1 MSTVTIQLLYIIII
15 KIYLFVV
22 CSLSLPIFVANVC
35 VRVSLTSFEELIE
48 RTGWVSPPGIN
59 LDSLCDE
66 HNLPVANTGKW
77 IFEKVEYKRW
87 QESKGSNVLWL
98 CGGPGTGKTML
109 AKSVATEILGG
120 PNGLPEGVKLIF
132 CFIPPEADTSLE
144 SADEDQLSQ
153 LRLAKV
159 VGGLLNSIREQDENL
174 FNRCK
179 AELERKGE
187 RLSNNTSSLWKV
199 LETTI
204 RDCQADLVYI
214 LIDGVDGLGGKSSG
228 DLIERILRLT
238 KIGTVKIFLTSHD
251 IPYISNS
258 ALTKSPELIRID
270 LDTTSFVKMD
280 VEAFVK
286 GKLNSWGWNVELRER
301 AVGALVEKA
310 EGIFLW
316 ASLAINSLQG
326 SSLGPDFDDLITKPP
341 LGLEAEYRKMMH
353 NLFSRKPSSAVLNL
367 IQSVALALRPLT
379 FSELDYLLG
388 CIEEDARVQSQSS
401 LTRASTKIQLE
412 AEEKIRM
419 YVKSSMGFLR
429 AAETTV
435 SLVHHTIIP
444 YIFNTNNALRR
455 LSKSETERA
464 ISWVCFQYLHD
475 IFGDREKDHK
485 EEPGQTSHELARKLP
500 REAVG
505 QQTFLRYAAESW
517 FIHARRS
524 IEISEEDF
532 YDPAQNWLQH
542 QFFETSDIIRKP
554 WIELCGDSRMEIL
567 AGEQTPLHI
576 AVCLGLVTLVHQI
589 LSDLTWGTYRTRSP
603 PKHIAAKLK
612 ARVKEF
618 AGDRAYRKEINKKN
632 CSGNTPLHLATEFN
646 HREIVKCLVKGG
658 ANPAIKNNDQMTAL
672 KLAEKLGRRDI
683 LDILKKASPG
693 KVNVRYNTGWLFYI
707 SPDQLISISLYGL
720 KMVPCSAMSFGNSD
734 SLNANI
740 INDYGVQV
748 PSYIPG
754 IWPFLTSLSFEIMSK
769 NLYSNL

>member
-1 MSTVTIQLLYIIII
+1 V
-15 KIYLFVV
+15 
-22 CSLSLPIFVANVC
+22 
-35 VRVSLTSFEELIE
+35 VSLTSFEELIE
-48 RTGWVSPPGIN
+48 RSGWVSPPGIN

-66 HNLPVANTGKW
+66 HNLPVADTGKW
-77 IFEKVEYKRW
+77 IFEEVEYKRW
-87 QESKGSNVLWL
+87 QESKGSKVLWL

-109 AKSVATEILGG
+109 AKRVATKILGG
-120 PNGLPEGVKLIF
+120 PSGPPKGVKLIF
-132 CFIPPEADTSLE
+132 CFIPLEAHTDLQST
-144 SADEDQLSQ
+144 DEDQLSQ
-153 LRLAKV
+153 IRLAKV
-159 VGGLLNSIREQDENL
+159 VGGLLHSILEQDENL

-187 RLSNNTSSLWKV
+187 TLSNNTSSLWKV
-199 LETTI
+199 LESTI

-228 DLIERILRLT
+228 DLIERILRLM
-238 KIGTVKIFLTSHD
+238 KIGTVKIFLTSRD
-251 IPYISNS
+251 VPYISNS

-270 LDTTSFVKMD
+270 LDSTNFVKMD
-280 VEAFVK
+280 VEVFVK
-286 GKLNSWGWNVELRER
+286 GKLNSWGWDVELRER
-301 AVGALVEKA
+301 AAGALVEKA

-316 ASLAINSLQG
+316 ASLVINSLQG

-341 LGLEAEYRKMMH
+341 LGLEAVYRKMLH
-353 NLFSRKPSSAVLNL
+353 SLFSRKPSSAVLNL

-379 FSELDYLLG
+379 FSELDYLLE
-388 CIEEDARVQSQSS
+388 CIEEKARARSRFS
-401 LTRASTKIQLE
+401 LTGACSKIQLE

-429 AAETTV
+429 ATETTV

-444 YIFNTNNALRR
+444 YLFDANGNDALPR
-455 LSKSETERA
+455 LSRSETERA

-475 IFGDREKDHK
+475 VFGDRKRDHK
-485 EEPGQTSHELARKLP
+485 GEPGKTSHELARKPP

-505 QQTFLRYAAESW
+505 QQRFLRYAAESW
-517 FIHARRS
+517 LIHARRS

-542 QFFETSDIIRKP
+542 QFFETRDIIRKP

-589 LSDLTWGTYRTRSP
+589 LSDLTWGTYRTWP
-603 PKHIAAKLK
+603 PPQHIVAKLK

-618 AGDRAYRKEINKKN
+618 AGDRTYRKEINRKN
-632 CSGNTPLHLATEFN
+632 SSGNTPLHLATELD
-646 HREIVKCLVKGG
+646 HTEIVKCLVRGG

-683 LDILKKASPG
+683 LEILKKASPG
-693 KVNVRYNTGWLFYI
+693 KVNVRYNTWWFFYI
-707 SPDQLISISLYGL
+707 SSDQLISISLYGL
-720 KMVPCSAMSFGNSD
+720 KMVPCSAMSFDNSGGF
-734 SLNANI
+734 NANVI
-740 INDYGVQV
+740 SDYGVQV

-754 IWPFLTSLSFEIMSK
+754 IWPFITGLCFEIIAK

>member
-48 RTGWVSPPGIN
+48 RSGWVSPPGIN

-109 AKSVATEILGG
+109 AKRVATEILGG
-120 PNGLPEGVKLIF
+120 PNGLPEGVKFIF

-159 VGGLLNSIREQDENL
+159 VGGLLSSIREQDENL

-199 LETTI
+199 LEATI

-238 KIGTVKIFLTSHD
+238 KIGTVKIFLTSRD
-251 IPYISNS
+251 VPYISNS
-258 ALTKSPELIRID
+258 VLSKSPELIRID
-270 LDTTSFVKMD
+270 LDTTNFVKMD

-286 GKLNSWGWNVELRER
+286 GKLNSWGWKIELRER
-301 AVGALVEKA
+301 AVEALVKKA
-310 EGIFLW
+310 DGIFLW
-316 ASLAINSLQG
+316 VSFVVNSLQS
-326 SSLGPDFDDLITKPP
+326 SSLGPDFDDFITKPP
-341 LGLEAEYRKMMH
+341 LGLETVYRKMLH
-353 NLFSRKPSSAVLNL
+353 GLFSRKPSSAVLNL
-367 IQSVALALRPLT
+367 IRSVALALRPLT
-379 FSELDYLLG
+379 FGELDYLLE
-388 CIEEDARVQSQSS
+388 CIEENARAQPQSS
-401 LTRASTKIQLE
+401 LRGTSSKIQLE

-429 AAETTV
+429 ATETTV

-444 YIFNTNNALRR
+444 YLFDKNCNEHPLE
-455 LSKSETERA
+455 LSQSETERA

-475 IFGDREKDHK
+475 VFGDREKYPRRDHK
-485 EEPGQTSHELARKLP
+485 GEQGQTP
-500 REAVG
+500 RELVRKTPLDAVVK
-505 QQTFLRYAAESW
+505 QTFLRYAAESW
-517 FIHARRS
+517 VIHARRS
-524 IEISEEDF
+524 MEISEEGFWNQD
-532 YDPAQNWLQH
+532 QNWL
-542 QFFETSDIIRKP
+542 
-554 WIELCGDSRMEIL
+554 
-567 AGEQTPLHI
+567 
-576 AVCLGLVTLVHQI
+576 
-589 LSDLTWGTYRTRSP
+589 
-603 PKHIAAKLK
+603 
-612 ARVKEF
+612 
-618 AGDRAYRKEINKKN
+618 
-632 CSGNTPLHLATEFN
+632 
-646 HREIVKCLVKGG
+646 
-658 ANPAIKNNDQMTAL
+658 
-672 KLAEKLGRRDI
+672 
-683 LDILKKASPG
+683 
-693 KVNVRYNTGWLFYI
+693 
-707 SPDQLISISLYGL
+707 
-720 KMVPCSAMSFGNSD
+720 
-734 SLNANI
+734 
-740 INDYGVQV
+740 
-748 PSYIPG
+748 
-754 IWPFLTSLSFEIMSK
+754 
-769 NLYSNL
+769 